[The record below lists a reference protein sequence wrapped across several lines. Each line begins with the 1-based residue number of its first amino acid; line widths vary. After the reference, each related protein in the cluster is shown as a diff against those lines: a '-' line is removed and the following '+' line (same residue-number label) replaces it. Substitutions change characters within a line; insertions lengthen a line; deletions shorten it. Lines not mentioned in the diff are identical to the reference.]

1 MWTGQA
7 APRVSLCACLTSTL
21 LDNKSV
27 PSGQC
32 VAVGVDVLRLGIM
45 AADIV
50 ACVGVVSV
58 SDAPQPWPRGY
69 YRQRSRPGW
78 CGGAW

>member
-1 MWTGQA
+1 M
-7 APRVSLCACLTSTL
+7 
-21 LDNKSV
+21 
-27 PSGQC
+27 
-32 VAVGVDVLRLGIM
+32 GVDVLRLGIM

-78 CGGAW
+78 CGGAWRLYVNPCVTGWGHL